1 MGKAH
6 ESSTHAKNYRQL
18 RKTGSKAV
26 KSTPIMFTAIQSV
39 LNTFI
44 QITLYG
50 LNRLHLEIFIHTNMC
65 AIKMNVKNKRL

>member
-26 KSTPIMFTAIQSV
+26 KSTPIMSTAIQSV

-50 LNRLHLEIFIHTNMC
+50 LNRLYSEIYMYKNLHIYMYSQNM
-65 AIKMNVKNKRL
+65 